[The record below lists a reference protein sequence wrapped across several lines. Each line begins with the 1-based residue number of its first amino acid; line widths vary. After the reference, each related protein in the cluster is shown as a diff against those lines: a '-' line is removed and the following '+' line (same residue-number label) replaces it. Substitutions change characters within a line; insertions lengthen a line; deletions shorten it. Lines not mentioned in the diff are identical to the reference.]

1 MMQASSFAVKPRL
14 QPVALAVALLLMPA
28 GAAFAQNSEGI
39 GRVQQTQGLVTLTR
53 GAAAQ
58 VVEAGIDLQAGDVVE
73 TQRGSAAALR
83 YADGTQV
90 QLGAGSR
97 FTVSQMLRNPD
108 RPQEERFTAQL
119 LKGAM
124 RVLTGSIAQRRP
136 ENSRF
141 STGTATIGIRGT
153 DFSVRICEDDCRVAD
168 GPQVAN
174 SRLPELAGRVGAA
187 GGGVSAIDARGLW
200 RGLNA
205 SSAVRPGDLLIT
217 GNSGVAIVVLTDGT
231 RISLDP
237 NSRFW
242 IADYSFDA
250 ARPEAGRIALELVRG
265 AAQVASGQLAKIRPE
280 RFAFAAGEQLIRL
293 HGTRWGAV
301 VNAVNNAADD
311 AADSGRNAANNA
323 QDAAQNAANSAGNAA
338 QNAVNTATDTAKT
351 IVTNTGQTAAAA
363 GQQGSQLAST
373 VANQVSQVAGQ
384 VAQQGQTQVAQGIQ
398 AVQAALPPAPPP
410 VSLPPVSLPAA
421 PAPSGPPGPGYDITG
436 GKVLNGLGLD
446 TITQGTFN
454 TVITGQTQRSE
465 NYIFFV
471 TETTEQIVPPTQVR
485 TASGMLLTGGT
496 ILRRVDRNTSTGA
509 ETMTITFVG
518 VTFAPPPLPG
528 QPPQPGRPLLSACT
542 SCTGLVAQ
550 GWDVVPTQIE
560 EARLRREAAAQQANR
575 NSTGSG
581 SGSGMMPLSCTE
593 NTAQC
598 DEVRRAREQEQ
609 ANQRNTRSNRS
620 GSSGSSSSPAPSPA
634 PAPTP
639 FASPAP
645 APTAA
650 APAPAPAPASSNST
664 IVVTDGAVTSYS
676 RGQAQSQF
684 IAAGQLYNVN
694 TASASSTTQQ
704 STTQRNL
711 RAGSLPFVAPALDER
726 SLSVDN
732 TRLFGADVLR
742 TQGSV
747 PPPAGFAPAGVYVHV
762 QDGAVSLAQDGQE
775 VVIGR
780 GETATAPAG
789 GGAPSRVLRGVR
801 VIAPALVQAV
811 RIATQGQCS
820 ADSAANLSPAP
831 PAPSTW
837 GGQRVTASY
846 YDLPDL
852 RWTGDVYS
860 KLNEKDTS
868 QTTGG
873 QSDQGFDGRWGVGFG
888 NTGRQ
893 SAFDQA
899 RGNGLQ
905 GAGRLQGTQNIVG
918 GRHLDTFM
926 GNRINNASGQD
937 ITLGGKPGRV
947 GNLDRGGQ
955 VSSGAGGKNDAGL
968 GGLIAEML
976 KMEGGKPTG
985 DATQDAAE
993 LAYAQSVGPDGY
1005 AATKDMSTTERQ
1017 SYWGSERDQ
1026 QMTGGGRMTPADAEA
1041 ERNRQQQGGKEIP
1054 DACASCGGNGL
1065 PLFLSNGQFGNEIRG
1080 VERAVNSRVNRA
1092 GGAADGRGE
1101 RDASSGSTGGVM
1113 MSRNAQAGGTV
1124 RAVQTGTLN
1133 VDEALKL
1140 NRLVNPGAQ

>member
-1 MMQASSFAVKPRL
+1 
-14 QPVALAVALLLMPA
+14 
-28 GAAFAQNSEGI
+28 
-39 GRVQQTQGLVTLTR
+39 
-53 GAAAQ
+53 
-58 VVEAGIDLQAGDVVE
+58 
-73 TQRGSAAALR
+73 
-83 YADGTQV
+83 
-90 QLGAGSR
+90 
-97 FTVSQMLRNPD
+97 
-108 RPQEERFTAQL
+108 
-119 LKGAM
+119 
-124 RVLTGSIAQRRP
+124 
-136 ENSRF
+136 
-141 STGTATIGIRGT
+141 IGIRGT
-153 DFSVRICEDDCRVAD
+153 DFSVRICDDDCRAAD
-168 GPQVAN
+168 GPQVAS

-250 ARPEAGRIALELVRG
+250 ARPEAGRIALELVQG
-265 AAQVASGQLAKIRPE
+265 AAQVSSGQLAKIRPE
-280 RFAFAAGEQLIRL
+280 RFAFAAGEQVLRV
-293 HGTRWGAV
+293 HGTSWGAV
-301 VNAVNNAADD
+301 VNTVNNAANDGAD
-311 AADSGRNAANNA
+311 AGRNAANNA

-338 QNAVNTATDTAKT
+338 QNAVNTVTDTAKT

-373 VANQVSQVAGQ
+373 VTNQMSQVAGQ
-384 VAQQGQTQVAQGIQ
+384 VTQQGQTQVAQGSQ
-398 AVQAALPPAPPP
+398 AVRAALPPAPPP

-436 GKVLNGLGLD
+436 GKVLNGASLD

-454 TVITGQTQRSE
+454 TVITGQTQRRE
-465 NYIFFV
+465 DYNFLL

-485 TASGMLLTGGT
+485 TASGMLMTGGT
-496 ILRRVDRNTSTGA
+496 ILRRVDFNTFTGA

-518 VTFAPPPLPG
+518 VTFAPPTQSG
-528 QPPQPGRPLLSACT
+528 QPPQPGRPMVSACA

-550 GWDVVPTQIE
+550 GWDVVPTKIE
-560 EARLRREAAAQQANR
+560 EARLRREAVAQQANR

-581 SGSGMMPLSCTE
+581 SGSGMMPLSCTGSS
-593 NTAQC
+593 AQC

-609 ANQRNTRSNRS
+609 ANQHNTRSNRS
-620 GSSGSSSSPAPSPA
+620 GSSGSSSSTAPSPA
-634 PAPTP
+634 PAPTTSAAP
-639 FASPAP
+639 TP

-676 RGQAQSQF
+676 RSQVQGQF

-694 TASASSTTQQ
+694 TAPAGSATEQ

-711 RAGSLPFVAPALDER
+711 RQGSLPFVAPALDER
-726 SLSVDN
+726 TLSVDS

-742 TQGSV
+742 MQGTV
-747 PPPAGFAPAGVYVHV
+747 PPLAGFVPAGVYVHV

-780 GETATAPAG
+780 GETASAPAG

-801 VIAPALVQAV
+801 VVAPALVSAT

-820 ADSAANLSPAP
+820 ADGAAGSSPTP
-831 PAPSTW
+831 PTPSMW
-837 GGQRVTASY
+837 GGRRVTASQS
-846 YDLPDL
+846 DLPDL
-852 RWTGDVYS
+852 RWTGDLTS
-860 KLNEKDTS
+860 KLNEKETS
-868 QTTGG
+868 QATGG
-873 QSDQGFDGRWGVGFG
+873 GSDKGFGNRWGVGFENG
-888 NTGRQ
+888 GRN
-893 SAFDQA
+893 SILDEV
-899 RGNGLQ
+899 RGKGLQ
-905 GAGRLQGTQNIVG
+905 GAGRLQGPQNIVG
-918 GRHLDTFM
+918 GRFRDTFA
-926 GNRINNASGQD
+926 GDKLNNASGQD
-937 ITLGGKPGRV
+937 VTFGGNPGRV
-947 GNLDRGGQ
+947 GNLDGGAR
-955 VSSGAGGKNDAGL
+955 VSSGTSANAGS
-968 GGLIAEML
+968 GGTGFAFGASTLASMLIE
-976 KMEGGKPTG
+976 EGGTPTG
-985 DATQDAAE
+985 DSAKDAAE
-993 LAYAQSVGPDGY
+993 LSYAQSVGSDGY
-1005 AATKDMSTTERQ
+1005 AATKNMNTTERQ
-1017 SYWGSERDQ
+1017 SYWGAERDQ

-1041 ERNRQQQGGKEIP
+1041 ERNRQQQGGKENP

-1080 VERAVNSRVNRA
+1080 VERAVNARINRA

-1101 RDASSGSTGGVM
+1101 RDASSGSTGSVM
-1113 MSRNAQAGGTV
+1113 MSRNTQAGGTV
-1124 RAVQTGTLN
+1124 RAAQTGTLN